1 MFNYATLIIFFILSG
16 SYILVINNLH
26 EEIENGVQ
34 IIEELKSTIKSQNEY
49 ISNFE
54 EEKNV
59 LDRDM
64 ENLQEEL
71 NSERYHLIDVINES
85 KKLKNCADIEKYLRE
100 GLL

>member
-1 MFNYATLIIFFILSG
+1 MFNYVIIIISFIISGSCILII
-16 SYILVINNLH
+16 NDLH
-26 EEIENGVQ
+26 EEIEGDIQ

-64 ENLQEEL
+64 EDLQEEL
-71 NSERYHLIDVINES
+71 NAERYRLIDVISES
-85 KKLKNCADIEKYLRE
+85 KKLKNCADIEKYLRD